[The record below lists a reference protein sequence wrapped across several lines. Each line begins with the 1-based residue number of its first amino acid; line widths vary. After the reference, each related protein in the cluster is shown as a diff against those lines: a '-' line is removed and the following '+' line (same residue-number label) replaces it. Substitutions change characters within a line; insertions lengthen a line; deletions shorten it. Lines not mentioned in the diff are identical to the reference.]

1 MKWVV
6 SLALLVSLSAYA
18 DCFEMVEVG
27 EQAATVIEK
36 CGEPQRRDSKEV
48 HGKRTV
54 EVVRGDTVGREA
66 VARPL
71 YVEKWYYDSS
81 LNRATVI
88 HLEDGGVSKKERL
101 VRGE

>member
-1 MKWVV
+1 M
-6 SLALLVSLSAYA
+6 ALLASSSVYA
-18 DCFEMVEVG
+18 DCYELIEVG
-27 EQAATVIEK
+27 EPASMVIEK

-48 HGKRTV
+48 YGQRSI

-66 VARPL
+66 VVRPL
-71 YVEKWYYDSS
+71 SVEKWYYDSS

-101 VRGE
+101 VRGD